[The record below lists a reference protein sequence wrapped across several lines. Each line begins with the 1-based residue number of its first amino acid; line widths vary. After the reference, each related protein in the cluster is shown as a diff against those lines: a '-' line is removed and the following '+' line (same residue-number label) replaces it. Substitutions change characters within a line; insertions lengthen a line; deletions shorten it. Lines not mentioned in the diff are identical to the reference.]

1 MMIHTRS
8 NTVSSKTQN
17 SGVEDVGRLNAGFS
31 DLWSSALPLS
41 CVIQGELFDLF
52 DLVSSSETFL

>member
-1 MMIHTRS
+1 MIHTRS

-17 SGVEDVGRLNAGFS
+17 SGVEAVGRLNAGFS
-31 DLWSSALPLS
+31 DLWPSALPLS

-52 DLVSSSETFL
+52 DPVPSLETFL

>member
-1 MMIHTRS
+1 MMIHMRS

-17 SGVEDVGRLNAGFS
+17 SRVEDGGRLSVGFS
-31 DLWSSALPLS
+31 DLWSSTLPLS